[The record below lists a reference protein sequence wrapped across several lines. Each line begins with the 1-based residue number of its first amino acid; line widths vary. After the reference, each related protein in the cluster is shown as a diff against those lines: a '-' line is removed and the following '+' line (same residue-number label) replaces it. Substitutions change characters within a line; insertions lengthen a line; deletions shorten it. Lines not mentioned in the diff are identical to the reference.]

1 MDSTNFLWV
10 DIQWDFDILEHSLRR
25 GYLNDYNF
33 YAIFLDRKK
42 EFWRSIDP
50 NGSTELYYI
59 GSTRMNSVSNRL
71 LNNHDG
77 LESALQDGFGDL
89 HLGLGKWSTNAD
101 LSIKG
106 LNDLIRDVESA
117 LIYKH
122 MPTRNTV
129 NRLSYKGIPLKIS
142 NSIHSVGGVHIND
155 LIFSQTLTYVDQL
168 KYSSLTESLI
178 NNYFL
183 GGPDLFNQGLI
194 QLLARVDL
202 DFPQLTEEFQL
213 S

>member
-1 MDSTNFLWV
+1 MDSTNFLCV

-33 YAIFLDRKK
+33 YAIFLDRKRDYWK
-42 EFWRSIDP
+42 SIDP
-50 NGSTELYYI
+50 IGSTELYYI

-77 LESALQDGFGDL
+77 LVSALQEGFGDI
-89 HLGLGKWSTNAD
+89 HLALGIWQIGVD

-117 LIYKH
+117 LIYKY
-122 MPTRNTV
+122 MPTKNTV
-129 NRLSYKGIPLKIS
+129 NRLSYKGIPLTIS
-142 NSIHSVGGVHIND
+142 NSVKSVGGININD
-155 LIFSQTLTYVDQL
+155 MVFLQNLTYVDQL
-168 KYSSLTESLI
+168 KFSSLTESLI
-178 NNYFL
+178 NNYLL

-194 QLLARVDL
+194 QLLASIDI
-202 DFPQLTEEFQL
+202 DFPQLSEEFQIN
-213 S
+213 